1 MSIGVIP
8 GTISILYGSKFL
20 AMEKSKIVMTPKLI
34 SLGVVIGGFLY
45 FGPIYGTIGLALVI
59 VAALTQESI
68 FLFIMNRMLR
78 TS

>member
-1 MSIGVIP
+1 MI
-8 GTISILYGSKFL
+8 
-20 AMEKSKIVMTPKLI
+20 PKLM

-45 FGPIYGTIGLALVI
+45 FGPIYGTIGLAWVI
-59 VAALTQESI
+59 VTALIQESI